1 MGTRPPDVA
10 LRDRLYAA
18 VGHAEAWRR
27 LATIFP
33 AGTALGEVERR
44 VLELTRGGIEKGQA
58 NTQVVDGLAQELL
71 DGKGLGL
78 ALVPR
83 LAA

>member
-1 MGTRPPDVA
+1 MSTRPPDVA

-33 AGTALGEVERR
+33 AGTALDEVERR
-44 VLELTRGGIEKGQA
+44 VSELTRGGVEEGRA

-71 DGKGLGL
+71 DGKGIGL

-83 LAA
+83 LVA

>member
-1 MGTRPPDVA
+1 M
-10 LRDRLYAA
+10 RDPLHAA

-33 AGTALGEVERR
+33 AGTALAEVERR
-44 VLELTRGGIEKGQA
+44 VSELTRGGVEEGRA
-58 NTQVVDGLAQELL
+58 NTQVIDGLSQELL

-78 ALVPR
+78 ATVPR
-83 LAA
+83 LTV